1 MPFLRSAEYAA
12 NKIFDG
18 LKKNKFEIIFPPQ
31 IAFMYWV
38 FRILPNKVYNF
49 LIAKFVNR

>member
-12 NKIFDG
+12 DKIFKG
-18 LKKNKFEIIFPPQ
+18 LKNKFEIIFPPQ

-38 FRILPNKVYNF
+38 FRILPNKLYNF
-49 LIAKFVNR
+49 FIEKFVNR